1 MGFALL
7 YPSYGGF
14 PGEACRAQV
23 RSYGCARLEFPH
35 GQHPPP
41 RLNPDFAPLRVIGWP
56 WEGAPD
62 DPAWREAMAA
72 HPQAR
77 PARVVEQ
84 HRSGYIVADGPGEGF
99 AVESLPEWQRPSG
112 YRTVRP
118 SQDQP
123 PADGARV
130 LLDCNRPEERRVGT
144 SVAVRVNIGGS

>member
-41 RLNPDFAPLRVIGWP
+41 RLNPDFAPLRVIGWL

-84 HRSGYIVADGPGEGF
+84 HRSEEHTSELQSLMRISY
-99 AVESLPEWQRPSG
+99 AVFCLKKKR
-112 YRTVRP
+112 
-118 SQDQP
+118 
-123 PADGARV
+123 
-130 LLDCNRPEERRVGT
+130 
-144 SVAVRVNIGGS
+144 